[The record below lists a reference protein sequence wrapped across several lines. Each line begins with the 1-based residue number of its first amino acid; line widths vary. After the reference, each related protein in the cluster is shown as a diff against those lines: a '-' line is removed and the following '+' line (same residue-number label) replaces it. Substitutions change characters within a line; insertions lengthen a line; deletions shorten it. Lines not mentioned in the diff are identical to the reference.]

1 MIKTKNINVLII
13 GASGL
18 IGSHLFNYLKKK
30 KIKTFGTFFKKKK
43 LNLYKFNIFKD
54 KLDSLKNINYIS
66 HIIFTSGLNKR
77 LDDVEKNFKKENNF
91 NYKKIKL
98 LMNECDKRRIKVIYI
113 SSDAVFDGKK
123 GNYSESS
130 TRNPINKYGLI
141 KYKVEKYIQYK
152 LKMYLIVRIS
162 KILSFNKKDNS
173 IIRQTLNSI
182 KAKNLKFASDEIF
195 SPIFIE
201 DFCESI
207 HKLISKDLNGIFHLN
222 SIKKIS
228 RYHLAKKL
236 INYLN
241 IKVKLKK
248 CSLNSFKLKARR
260 GLRLNL
266 NTKKYDNIFKTNK
279 KTLKQYLKY

>member
-1 MIKTKNINVLII
+1 
-13 GASGL
+13 
-18 IGSHLFNYLKKK
+18 
-30 KIKTFGTFFKKKK
+30 
-43 LNLYKFNIFKD
+43 
-54 KLDSLKNINYIS
+54 
-66 HIIFTSGLNKR
+66 
-77 LDDVEKNFKKENNF
+77 
-91 NYKKIKL
+91 
-98 LMNECDKRRIKVIYI
+98 MNECDKRRIKVIYI

-152 LKMYLIVRIS
+152 LKKYLIVRIS
-162 KILSFNKKDNS
+162 KVLSFNKKDNS
-173 IIRQTLNSI
+173 IIHQTLNSI

-207 HKLISKDLNGIFHLN
+207 YKLIAKDLNGIFHLN

-248 CSLNSFKLKARR
+248 MLNKF
-260 GLRLNL
+260 
-266 NTKKYDNIFKTNK
+266 I
-279 KTLKQYLKY
+279 